1 MRKQERHD
9 LISKI
14 IHEQAIRNQG
24 QLMTALKD
32 HGVEATQ
39 ATISRDI
46 RDLQIIKTIDAAGL
60 PKFEIFETGL
70 NSADKQ
76 DEEEKRLKSM
86 VKETVLKV
94 EPVQFMTV
102 VHTQPDN
109 AHLLASVLDEISLDF
124 MVATM
129 ASFDTIIIIS
139 RTIEEAQQMSDYL
152 LGFINE

>member
-1 MRKQERHD
+1 MRKQDRHD
-9 LISKI
+9 LISRL

-24 QLMTALKD
+24 QLMTALKE

-46 RDLQIIKTIDAAGL
+46 RDLQIIKTIDSAGL
-60 PKFEIFETGL
+60 PKFEIFETGVV
-70 NSADKQ
+70 SAEKQ
-76 DEEEKRLKSM
+76 NEDEKRLKSM
-86 VKETVLKV
+86 VNETVLKV

-109 AHLLASVLDEISLDF
+109 AHLLASVLDELSLDF

-139 RTIEEAQQMSDYL
+139 RTIDDAEKMSEYL
-152 LGFINE
+152 LKFMN

>member
-14 IHEQAIRNQG
+14 IHEQVIRNQG
-24 QLMTALKD
+24 QLMTALKN

-152 LGFINE
+152 LGFIND